1 MNHNFKASWD
11 RRTTIITALGSILIM
26 ASCAMLVVA
35 AASETPRSPGMIGIS
50 GIWWYWISIAVL
62 IAVLLITFFVSPR
75 SYTVETGQLIIERPL
90 NRKVFEL
97 RATSTVQLIS
107 PDSGAGHGF
116 RLWGS
121 GGMFGYFGIF
131 HNSDLGKYYLAATR
145 SSNRVLVTTASGK
158 KVVITPDDTAALI
171 GALNAAVK
179 NGSSV
184 SSHPSVVGR

>member
-1 MNHNFKASWD
+1 MNRNFKAGWD

-35 AASETPRSPGMIGIS
+35 AASETPRSPSITGTS

-75 SYTVETGQLIIERPL
+75 SYTVAKGQLIIERPL
-90 NRKVFEL
+90 NQKVFDL
-97 RATSTVQLIS
+97 HATSTAELID
-107 PDSGAGHGF
+107 PDSGAGHGL

-145 SSNRVLVTTASGK
+145 SSNRVMITTSSGK
-158 KVVITPDDTAALI
+158 KVVITPDDPVALI
-171 GALNAAVK
+171 DALKAAAD
-179 NGSSV
+179 NGGSGSTA
-184 SSHPSVVGR
+184 SAAER